1 MESALSAKGRTAA
14 RIIALQLLYAYEAN
28 KYVDDGNLLTSHEEP
43 PEPGAT
49 EFALELFAGF
59 REQRTPIDA
68 AIDKRLENWTI
79 HRLAVVDRAI
89 MRLGAYE
96 ILYST
101 DTPPKV
107 AINEAIELA
116 KKYGSEEKTTKLV
129 NGVLDRIARDHRPDD
144 LKKKA

>member
-1 MESALSAKGRTAA
+1 
-14 RIIALQLLYAYEAN
+14 
-28 KYVDDGNLLTSHEEP
+28 
-43 PEPGAT
+43 
-49 EFALELFAGF
+49 
-59 REQRTPIDA
+59 
-68 AIDKRLENWTI
+68 
-79 HRLAVVDRAI
+79 